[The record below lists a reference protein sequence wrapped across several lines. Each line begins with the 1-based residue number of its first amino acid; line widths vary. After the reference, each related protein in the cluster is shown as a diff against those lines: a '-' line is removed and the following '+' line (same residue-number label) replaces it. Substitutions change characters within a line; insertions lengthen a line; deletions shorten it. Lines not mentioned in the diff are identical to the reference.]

1 MSGFIPASIAI
12 FDVMFMPAQPIC
24 TNTIAKN
31 GNISDLAISHSLLF
45 YSSNLCVYVYLQNM
59 PLSLLLINNN
69 RSRNQEKKIRERG
82 GFSIS
87 FISFPKSIFYF
98 GSTLYLQP
106 KMYIYTHLYIH
117 AHTYIYLY
125 TYIYIERDVLNR
137 KVRNGSRMKF
147 ACNTWTLFR
156 A

>member
-1 MSGFIPASIAI
+1 
-12 FDVMFMPAQPIC
+12 
-24 TNTIAKN
+24 
-31 GNISDLAISHSLLF
+31 
-45 YSSNLCVYVYLQNM
+45 
-59 PLSLLLINNN
+59 
-69 RSRNQEKKIRERG
+69 
-82 GFSIS
+82 
-87 FISFPKSIFYF
+87 
-98 GSTLYLQP
+98 
-106 KMYIYTHLYIH
+106 MYIYTHLYIH